1 MEYIKDIWLQT
12 KYLLKNYLSLKKKL
26 RKELNSFKEVINIFV
41 DY

>member
-26 RKELNSFKEVINIFV
+26 RKKLNSFKEVINIFV